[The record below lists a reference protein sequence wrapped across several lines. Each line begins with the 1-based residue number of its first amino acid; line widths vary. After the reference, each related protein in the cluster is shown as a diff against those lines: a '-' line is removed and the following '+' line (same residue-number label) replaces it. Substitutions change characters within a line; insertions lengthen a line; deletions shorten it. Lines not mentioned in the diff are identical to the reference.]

1 MPHQLEGEK
10 RELPIVRL
18 TEEEWARV
26 RPLLAADDPPRR
38 KGRKR
43 VNPRGV
49 LEAIVYRQ
57 RSGCR
62 WNDLPR
68 EYPDDSTVHRT
79 YQRWQ
84 RLGILDRLLDILER
98 PHSSC

>member
-1 MPHQLEGEK
+1 MPHQPEGEK
-10 RELPIVRL
+10 REIAIVRL

-26 RPLLAADDPPRR
+26 QPLLEAHDPPPRL
-38 KGRKR
+38 GRKR
-43 VNPRGV
+43 VNPRGA
-49 LEAIVYRQ
+49 LEAILYRR

-62 WNDLPR
+62 WNHLPR

-84 RLGILDRLLDILER
+84 RLGILDRLLDVLEG
-98 PHSSC
+98 PHSSR